1 MAARGAAEKASIMA
15 AGVASLYEGMAF
27 GIVS

>member
-15 AGVASLYEGMAF
+15 AGLASLYEGMAF
-27 GIVS
+27 GTT